1 MSVKLL
7 ARKKFLLLTSLA
19 MHFFLICLQQVTKNL
34 FEMGC
39 YEVSLGDTIGVGTP
53 GKVETPN
60 YSCTHGNRSFR
71 LHIDLPTP
79 RSIRLHDL
87 LKT

>member
-7 ARKKFLLLTSLA
+7 ASKKFLLLTSIA
-19 MHFFLICLQQVTKNL
+19 IYFFLIFLQQVTKNL

-60 YSCTHGNRSFR
+60 YSCTYGNRSFR
-71 LHIDLPTP
+71 LRIDLSTP
-79 RSIRLHDL
+79 RSIRIHDL

>member
-7 ARKKFLLLTSLA
+7 ASKKFLRLTSLA
-19 MHFFLICLQQVTKNL
+19 RYFFLICLQQVTKNL

-53 GKVETPN
+53 GKLQLYIRKPVVSPVHRFVFTGVD
-60 YSCTHGNRSFR
+60 S
-71 LHIDLPTP
+71 PT
-79 RSIRLHDL
+79 
-87 LKT
+87 

>member
-7 ARKKFLLLTSLA
+7 ASKKFVLLTSLA
-19 MHFFLICLQQVTKNL
+19 IYFFLICLQQVTKNL

-53 GKVETPN
+53 GKVETPVT
-60 YSCTHGNRSFR
+60 YGNRSFR
-71 LHIDLPTP
+71 LYIDLPTP
-79 RSIRLHDL
+79 RSIRLRDL
-87 LKT
+87 LNT

>member
-7 ARKKFLLLTSLA
+7 ASKKFLRLTSLA
-19 MHFFLICLQQVTKNL
+19 IYFFLICLQKVTKNL

-60 YSCTHGNRSFR
+60 YSCTYVNRSFR
-71 LHIDLPTP
+71 LYIDLSSPGST
-79 RSIRLHDL
+79 RLLDL